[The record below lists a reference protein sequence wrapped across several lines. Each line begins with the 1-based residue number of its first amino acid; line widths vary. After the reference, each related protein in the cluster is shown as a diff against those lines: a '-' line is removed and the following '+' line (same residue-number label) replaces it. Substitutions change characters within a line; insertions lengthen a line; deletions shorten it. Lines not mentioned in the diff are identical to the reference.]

1 LNLWIFIRRCLIR
14 LLNSVFIILHLT
26 LALYGC
32 AGITKTSEIGNE
44 ITGPGTVQLCGVVEY
59 SNYNTEYI
67 PRSLHDDP
75 TYSDIFITYKYE
87 VKYGIEEDTAFDLF
101 NPFLIFGVKKSE
113 DAVVVNGQL
122 NIKSGSN
129 FEKEYR
135 ETVILNKSKTLY
147 SEGGTLSELRRKGLI
162 QLRDKIDAL
171 LISDKDLFINNGI
184 SCNREDLKNE

>member
-1 LNLWIFIRRCLIR
+1 M
-14 LLNSVFIILHLT
+14 LHLT

-32 AGITKTSEIGNE
+32 AEIAKTNAIGNE
-44 ITGPGTVQLCGVVEY
+44 ITVPSTVHLCGAVEY
-59 SNYNTEYI
+59 RNYNTDYL
-67 PRSLHDDP
+67 PLSLNDDP
-75 TYSDIFITYKYE
+75 TYSDIFITYQYE

-101 NPFLIFGVKKSE
+101 NPFLIFGVEKSE

-147 SEGGTLSELRRKGLI
+147 SEGSTLSELRREGLI

-184 SCNREDLKNE
+184 SCNKEELKNE